1 MKSPPTD
8 RRVLKP
14 EYRKCNVAMSRW
26 LRVLII
32 LLAVFVVDSQ
42 INATYAAGDTKDAAH
57 GEDHP
62 ADVPMDWEEQLAL
75 FSVITFALF
84 LVVLKKLAW
93 GPIVEGL
100 DNREAK
106 YRTMVEDTEADRD
119 RALALLADYE
129 AKLKAAQTEVDEI
142 IAEARRDAER
152 TKTDILAAAQKE
164 AEVTRD
170 RALSDIDRATDQAV
184 AALFD
189 HVRENVVAATEKVLM
204 RSITGDD
211 QQRLIDEA
219 LAEVART

>member
-1 MKSPPTD
+1 M
-8 RRVLKP
+8 
-14 EYRKCNVAMSRW
+14 
-26 LRVLII
+26 I
-32 LLAVFVVDSQ
+32 LSCGSIF
-42 INATYAAGDTKDAAH
+42 K
-57 GEDHP
+57 
-62 ADVPMDWEEQLAL
+62 
-75 FSVITFALF
+75 
-84 LVVLKKLAW
+84 
-93 GPIVEGL
+93 GL
-100 DNREAK
+100 DEREAK